1 MYWLKCN
8 LLSRIV
14 IRIYLDSDDIKK
26 ELNEQEIVIVN
37 WKAASLYNVLAAKS
51 PLQLTKLEAE
61 ALFPNYLI
69 SFNLSALLKPGKEN
83 IREGFQKKSME
94 KSMEISIRGGGSNPF
109 RIFFFRA
116 E

>member
-14 IRIYLDSDDIKK
+14 IRIYLDSDNFKK

-37 WKAASLYNVLAAKS
+37 WKAATLYNVLAAKS

-61 ALFPNYLI
+61 ALFLDYSI
-69 SFNLSALLKPGKEN
+69 SFNLLA
-83 IREGFQKKSME
+83 
-94 KSMEISIRGGGSNPF
+94 
-109 RIFFFRA
+109 
-116 E
+116 